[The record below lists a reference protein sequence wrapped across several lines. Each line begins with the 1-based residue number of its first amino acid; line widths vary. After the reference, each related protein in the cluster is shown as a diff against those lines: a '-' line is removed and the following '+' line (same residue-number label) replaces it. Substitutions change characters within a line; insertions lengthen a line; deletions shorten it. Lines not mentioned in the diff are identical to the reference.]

1 MRIAEARR
9 RPVVDTST
17 AQTVGHVDGFLI
29 EPESARITG
38 LRVTADKSTSILPW
52 EELAAFG
59 PDAVTIADVNVLR
72 APSDP
77 GEQHRSDP
85 ALDPIGKPAIE
96 ETGNGLGTIADVDFD
111 PNSGA
116 LRAVITDAYELPAD
130 KMVGLGSYAMVFGN
144 TGGLTPA

>member
-1 MRIAEARR
+1 MRIVEARK
-9 RPVVDTST
+9 RPIVDTST

-38 LRVTADKSTSILPW
+38 LRVSADKSTTILPW
-52 EELAAFG
+52 ESLAAFG
-59 PDAVTIADVNVLR
+59 PDAITVADATVLR
-72 APSDP
+72 PAADAA
-77 GEQHRSDP
+77 EQHRSDP

-111 PNSGA
+111 PASGK

-130 KMVGLGSYAMVFGN
+130 KLLGVGSYAMVFAN